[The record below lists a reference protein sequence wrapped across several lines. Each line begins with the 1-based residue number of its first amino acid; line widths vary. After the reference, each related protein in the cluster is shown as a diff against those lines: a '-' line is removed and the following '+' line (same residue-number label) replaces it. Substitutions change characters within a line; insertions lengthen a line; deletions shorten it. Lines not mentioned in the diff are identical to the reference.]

1 MGASMKNSNLQ
12 QEIVALKS
20 ENLKLCRQNAKLKA
34 EITTLESRITIL
46 TGDYAKYRADNPPLN
61 MPQTEEHRK
70 IVDEHMKAV
79 LRKRIQTNE

>member
-1 MGASMKNSNLQ
+1 MKNSGLQ
-12 QEIVALKS
+12 QEIVALKG
-20 ENLKLCRQNAKLKA
+20 ENLKHCRQIAKLKA

-46 TGDYAKYRADNPPLN
+46 TEDYAKYRADNPPLN

-79 LRKRIQTNE
+79 LRKRIQEKSK